1 MANTKHAVKMV
12 AAVDP
17 FVFCVCNKRVPIH
30 AYNEFLQCVHTARH
44 QCRVGHGPPATDM
57 QRTNGRIE
65 AGQTEHSSHQFDHGR
80 RFVGHGLGKQHIH
93 RETRRGERHTRMA
106 KRGAQDGVRTYQRMI
121 FTGKK
126 RHRPHCQCLSRLFM
140 DGRVWGCSISYVHP
154 TCGRWH

>member
-1 MANTKHAVKMV
+1 MV

-80 RFVGHGLGKQHIH
+80 RFVGHGLGKKHTH

-106 KRGAQDGVRTYQRMI
+106 KRAPKMVCRTYQRVI

-126 RHRPHCQCLSRLFM
+126 RHRPHHQCHSRLFM
-140 DGRVWGCSISYVHP
+140 DGRVWGCNISCVHP
-154 TCGRWH
+154 RAGSGTKVALSV